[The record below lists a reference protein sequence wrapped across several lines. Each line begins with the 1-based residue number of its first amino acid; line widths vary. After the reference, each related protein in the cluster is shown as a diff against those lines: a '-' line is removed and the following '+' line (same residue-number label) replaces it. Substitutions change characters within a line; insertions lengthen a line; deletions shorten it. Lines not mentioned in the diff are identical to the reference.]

1 MCILI
6 VYRNIQCTV
15 TSLVKMYYGVNR
27 ITNINMINAA
37 RCVISKRSY
46 STKYHDKM
54 QAAFVPLA
62 LFLLFIWV

>member
-1 MCILI
+1 
-6 VYRNIQCTV
+6 
-15 TSLVKMYYGVNR
+15 MYYGVNR

-37 RCVISKRSY
+37 HCVISKRSY